1 MPWTG
6 ADPSLFHWL
15 NIAEPI
21 AADPTGEAWFQW
33 MLYSMSAGNPAFQP
47 GSGSAWSS
55 MRSIEDALR
64 TPIGQPGQSSP
75 AASTTSSTSA
85 QAQGRYVRGSIPN
98 DIDPSVVDAVLRA
111 AHDTN
116 VPYPLALALIQQ
128 ESGFDPNAHHVSDSE
143 NSWGVAQLNTM
154 GGEGAGLPAY
164 ILQDPYSNA
173 KVAFTR
179 VTQVMQQNP
188 GADWGTIAALA
199 QRPGDPTGYA
209 RSINNYVDQVQSGQG
224 SLGWGQATIRV
235 GDPSFE
241 QNVQYGANAV
251 PPPFNSSYFENIT
264 QSFGQNGEEGTDFA
278 MPVGQQIIT
287 PVGGTIQL
295 RDDGK
300 SNWGKAVYV
309 KMPNGWTFFVGHL
322 HSFAVQDGQQ
332 VGPGDMLG
340 ASGGATSDPSSGN
353 STGPHIEVQFIDP
366 SGRQQ
371 DPMPYLQQIYSG
383 TGTTFDKWMGG
394 IFSGSAQ
401 PAPFKQ
407 NIVSTGDGQMV
418 DLNTP
423 EGAWWKTVDSA
434 WTSIYGVHA
443 PLQASIDFQHA
454 GINTVDALNNAIQ
467 NMPSSIPGVTIGSY
481 KTVSDAANS
490 AAQQAFGRSIPQSLI
505 SQFFQQGLTTATDIK
520 AWFDTHS
527 SSDIPK
533 SDYQAIYDAAL
544 PYTQALSGDVPHP
557 SDVSSVYQQAQSAP
571 YGGG

>member
-1 MPWTG
+1 M
-6 ADPSLFHWL
+6 
-15 NIAEPI
+15 
-21 AADPTGEAWFQW
+21 
-33 MLYSMSAGNPAFQP
+33 
-47 GSGSAWSS
+47 
-55 MRSIEDALR
+55 
-64 TPIGQPGQSSP
+64 
-75 AASTTSSTSA
+75 
-85 QAQGRYVRGSIPN
+85 
-98 DIDPSVVDAVLRA
+98 LRA
-111 AHDTN
+111 ARDTN
-116 VPYPLALALIQQ
+116 VPYPLALAIIQQ
-128 ESGFDPNAHHVSDSE
+128 ESGFNANAHNQTSQED
-143 NSWGVAQLNTM
+143 SWGVAQLNTM
-154 GGEGAGLPAY
+154 GGEGANLPAY
-164 ILQDPYSNA
+164 VLQDPYLNA

-179 VTQVMQQNP
+179 VAQVMQQNP
-188 GADWGTIAALA
+188 NADWGTIAALA

-209 RSINNYVDQVQSGQG
+209 QSVNNYIDQVQSGTG
-224 SLGWGQATIRV
+224 DLGWGQSTIRV

-241 QNVQYGANAV
+241 QNVQYGTNPV
-251 PPPFNSSYFENIT
+251 PVPFNPSYFQDIS
-264 QSFGQNGEEGTDFA
+264 QSFGQNGEEGTDFQ

-332 VGPGDMLG
+332 VGPGDTLG
-340 ASGGATSDPSSGN
+340 VSGGATSDPSSGN

-366 SGRQQ
+366 SGEQQ

-407 NIVSTGDGQMV
+407 NIVPTGDGQMV
-418 DLNTP
+418 DLNTT

-443 PLQASIDFQHA
+443 PLQAAIDFQNA
-454 GINTVDALNNAIQ
+454 GITTVDALTNAIN

-481 KTVSDAANS
+481 KSVSDSANKE
-490 AAQQAFGRSIPQSLI
+490 AQAAFGRSIPQSLVA
-505 SQFFQQGLTTATDIK
+505 QFFQQGLTTDTDIK

-533 SDYQAIYDAAL
+533 ADYQAIYDAAAAT
-544 PYTQALSGDVPHP
+544 TQALSGDVPHP
-557 SDVSSVYQQAQSAP
+557 NDVASIYQATQTAP
-571 YGGG
+571 YGGA